1 MNHPAPH
8 PVVTGAAMDSVAP
21 KRGHKK
27 LRLAAIAGAVLAC
40 ALLVWHFL
48 PHGLQ
53 VQAADARVAA
63 VQRGTFVDDVS
74 VRANA
79 EALSSVMLDSV
90 ESGRVEEVIARD
102 GAKVQKGDLLF
113 RLSNPQRNL
122 DLLARQS
129 DYAQQVSNLAS
140 LRGAFEQSRTEHQ
153 RRLSENEFNV
163 AQAVKA
169 HERTRRLH
177 AQGFISNV
185 ALEESADKLEQQK
198 RLLAEAKNAQTA
210 EMSIKRDALERMERT
225 LGTLQDGLKLVNATV
240 DALAVRAPIA
250 GRLTDF
256 RLQVG
261 ETVKPD
267 QRVGRIDDPSRFK
280 LVALVDEF
288 YLPRIAVGRAGKAR
302 IGEQL
307 YPVEVSRVYP
317 QIKEGRFT
325 VEMVFTREQP
335 AGLSPGQSMDAQ
347 LTLSEPTP
355 ALLLPN
361 GSFVNDTGGAWAFV
375 LARDGVTAERR
386 AIRIGRRSTSQV
398 EVLSGLKA
406 GEQVVVSSYSPY
418 GKATTIQLN
427 K

>member
-1 MNHPAPH
+1 
-8 PVVTGAAMDSVAP
+8 MDSAAP
-21 KRGHKK
+21 KRKHRTLK
-27 LRLAAIAGAVLAC
+27 LAGAATA
-40 ALLVWHFL
+40 ALVAGGLLLWHFL

-102 GAKVQKGDLLF
+102 GAAVKKGDLLF

-140 LRGAFEQSRTEHQ
+140 LRGAYEQSRTEHQ
-153 RRLSENEFNV
+153 RRLSDLEFTL
-163 AQAVKA
+163 AQTNKQ
-169 HERTRRLH
+169 HERNRRLH
-177 AQGFISNV
+177 AQGFISSV
-185 ALEESADKLEQQK
+185 ALEESGDKVEQQQ
-198 RLLAEAKNAQTA
+198 RLLTEQKSAQET
-210 EMSIKRDALERMERT
+210 ELRIKKDALERMETT
-225 LGTLQDGLKLVNATV
+225 LNGLQAGLKLVNATV
-240 DALAVRAPIA
+240 DALAVRSPID

-280 LVALVDEF
+280 LTALVDEY
-288 YLPRIAVGRAGKAR
+288 YLPRIAVGRAGSAR
-302 IGEQL
+302 IGERQ

-325 VEMVFTREQP
+325 VEMTFKGEQP
-335 AGLSPGQSMDAQ
+335 RGLSPGQSMDAR
-347 LTLSEPTP
+347 LTLSEPAP

-361 GSFVNDTGGAWAFV
+361 GAFVNDSGGAWAFV
-375 LARDGVTAERR
+375 LGRDGVTAEKRP
-386 AIRIGRRSTSQV
+386 IRIGRRSSGQI
-398 EVLSGLKA
+398 EVLSGLKE
-406 GEQVVVSSYSPY
+406 GEKVVVSSYAAY
-418 GKATTIQLN
+418 GKATQIQLN